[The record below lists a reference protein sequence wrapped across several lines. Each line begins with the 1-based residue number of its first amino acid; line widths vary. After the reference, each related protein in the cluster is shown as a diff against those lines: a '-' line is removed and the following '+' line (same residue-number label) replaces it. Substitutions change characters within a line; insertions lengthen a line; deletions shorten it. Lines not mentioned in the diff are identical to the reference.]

1 MKDGFKIV
9 EYGLELLREE
19 FKKIEGNGFV
29 REFEKYIEEDEILN
43 EGLNLKKGFVFA
55 LLFLFSLNIY
65 FIFKNNI
72 KRENKVSNNFV
83 LEEKKVIPQE
93 ILVLKDKDSKV
104 KRVAKKKEKEE
115 VKEEKVEGRL
125 PIEETI
131 EFTIEINK
139 IVGLFNFD
147 FKIGEENEEI

>member
-83 LEEKKVIPQE
+83 LEEKKAIPQE

>member
-83 LEEKKVIPQE
+83 LEEKKAIPQE

-104 KRVAKKKEKEE
+104 KKVAKKKEKEE
-115 VKEEKVEGRL
+115 AKEEKVEGRL

>member
-1 MKDGFKIV
+1 MKDEFKII

-29 REFEKYIEEDEILN
+29 REFGKYIEEDEILN

-65 FIFKNNI
+65 FIFKNHI
-72 KRENKVSNNFV
+72 KRENKVSNDFV
-83 LEEKKVIPQE
+83 LGGKKAIPQE

-104 KRVAKKKEKEE
+104 KKVAKKKEKEE

-147 FKIGEENEEI
+147 FKIGGENEEI

>member
-43 EGLNLKKGFVFA
+43 EGLNLKKGFVLA

-83 LEEKKVIPQE
+83 LEEKKAIPQE

-115 VKEEKVEGRL
+115 VKEEKFEGRL
-125 PIEETI
+125 LIEETI